1 MKTTKRFLAAM
12 IAIASV
18 MAVAPM
24 SAFADDTV
32 INQGSTDKTGGM
44 VVSYTKSKVS
54 PTFTITI
61 PATVDLNSTTRTAT
75 ITAENVYLDT
85 TQHKQI
91 DVTLDAATNTASG
104 STFHAKNSKGDS
116 TATYTISKGTTAIS
130 VGDTVAT
137 FTEDGSQVLSFSEP
151 TGATYAGKHTETL
164 TFGISLE
171 EAGPTLATALEDG
184 ATVVVDYDW
193 NNFHTYFNFTNN
205 NGTYTCSISGQY
217 TSNFNGGSLTKS
229 GNTLVFKADGADNSF
244 NAYLGL
250 TINFDTM
257 NNTYSFTRKGSLY
270 RGFAISVNG
279 TDITSQLGAQ

>member
-1 MKTTKRFLAAM
+1 MKTMKRFIAAVM
-12 IAIASV
+12 AVTSV
-18 MAVAPM
+18 MALAPM
-24 SAFADDTV
+24 SAFADT
-32 INQGSTDKTGGM
+32 TDVTFDAPPI
-44 VVSYTKSKVS
+44 S
-54 PTFTITI
+54 PAYTITI
-61 PATVDLNSTTRTAT
+61 PATVDLNAETPKAT
-75 ITAENVYLDT
+75 IKAENVYLDT
-85 TQHKQI
+85 TKHKQI
-91 DVTLDAATNTASG
+91 NVTLDSAQYVETGA
-104 STFHAKNSKGDS
+104 STFIAKTEDGSS
-116 TATYTISKGTTAIS
+116 SVTYTIGKGDATTGVK
-130 VGDTVAT
+130 VGDTVAE
-137 FTEDGSQVLSFSEP
+137 FTEDGDQVLSFSEP
-151 TGATYAGKHTETL
+151 TGATYAGTHSETL

-171 EAGPTLATALEDG
+171 EAGLTLATALEDG

-229 GNTLVFKADGADNSF
+229 GNTLVFKADGADNAF